1 VWLVADGDIPPCNM
15 DEAVAMVLFGAIFAK
30 IERPTYALDG
40 GSVDRCESAIVSCI
54 LAAS

>member
-1 VWLVADGDIPPCNM
+1 MWLVADGDIPPCNM

-30 IERPTYALDG
+30 IERPTYGLDG

-54 LAAS
+54 FAAS